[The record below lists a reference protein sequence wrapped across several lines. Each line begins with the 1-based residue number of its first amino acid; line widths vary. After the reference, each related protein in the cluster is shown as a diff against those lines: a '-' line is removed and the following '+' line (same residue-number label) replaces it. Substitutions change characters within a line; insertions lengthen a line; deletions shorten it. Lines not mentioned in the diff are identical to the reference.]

1 MLNVVCDSPTAS
13 LAIYIMDTLGELSN
27 YVNDTEQSLVLL
39 IVILDLNKMYAK
51 TPINKNRNLL
61 GNLGYSQMKWASM

>member
-51 TPINKNRNLL
+51 TRLLNYSLHPQSSPI
-61 GNLGYSQMKWASM
+61 